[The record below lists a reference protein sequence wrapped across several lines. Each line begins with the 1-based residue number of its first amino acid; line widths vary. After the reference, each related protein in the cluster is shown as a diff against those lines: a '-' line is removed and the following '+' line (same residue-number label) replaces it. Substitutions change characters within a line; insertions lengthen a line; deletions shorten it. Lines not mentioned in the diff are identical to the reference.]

1 MIVLLCAKAGGRRR
15 HCESLVPRPAAGA
28 ATRDERLSPNSAF
41 LPTLTLTSARAN
53 GCVSKGDPPGPM
65 IYRSGLSTPAPAR
78 RCSTRADCRC
88 RLRRTAGARANGP
101 ASAFR
106 EEGGNRPKRTAGAGP
121 AAGVAGPGR
130 RKAAAPPGA
139 MPDRNGLPIPL
150 SRPRMLNPD
159 GPSRIP
165 RAPRLLLGKAPFGP
179 QAVLPQRSAATGRQG
194 GISFIRF
201 VPARSGRSGSPPYI
215 AQHYHS
221 SIYYRKKIM
230 KCSRDR
236 SRPGAANAC
245 RRRSD

>member
-1 MIVLLCAKAGGRRR
+1 MIVLLYAKTGGRRR

-28 ATRDERLSPNSAF
+28 AIRDERLSPNSAF
-41 LPTLTLTSARAN
+41 LPTLTLTSARAS
-53 GCVSKGDPPGPM
+53 GCVSKGAPPGPM

-88 RLRRTAGARANGP
+88 RLQRTAGARANGP

-139 MPDRNGLPIPL
+139 MPDRNGPPVPLP
-150 SRPRMLNPD
+150 RQRMLNPS
-159 GPSRIP
+159 GPFPDSARTSPVAWQGPVRPTGCPAAAIRRDRSSGWHILHPLRP
-165 RAPRLLLGKAPFGP
+165 RPFR
-179 QAVLPQRSAATGRQG
+179 AL
-194 GISFIRF
+194 RF
-201 VPARSGRSGSPPYI
+201 SPYMAR
-215 AQHYHS
+215 HYHS

-230 KCSRDR
+230 ICSRDR